1 MEQQL
6 ELSAAYCNRWIISKQ
21 KINIYTKQLNEAK
34 YMIGWGEDVFSAR
47 WNDGIRGIKW
57 WLSLPK
63 NFIQIFFGMYACYIV
78 HNYGFDKF
86 YIPSSPLL
94 GDIYI

>member
-34 YMIGWGEDVFSAR
+34 YMIGWG
-47 WNDGIRGIKW
+47 KM
-57 WLSLPK
+57 
-63 NFIQIFFGMYACYIV
+63 FF
-78 HNYGFDKF
+78 
-86 YIPSSPLL
+86 LL
-94 GDIYI
+94 GGMMGYVG